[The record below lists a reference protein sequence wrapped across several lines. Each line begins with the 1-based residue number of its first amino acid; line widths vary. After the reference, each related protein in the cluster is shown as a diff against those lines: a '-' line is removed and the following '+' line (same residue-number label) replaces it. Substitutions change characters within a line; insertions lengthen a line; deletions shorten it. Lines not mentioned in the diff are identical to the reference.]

1 MAGRI
6 PQQFIDDLLA
16 RTDVV
21 DVIDSLLPLK
31 KKGANYS
38 ACCPFHNE
46 KTPSFTVS
54 QDKQFY
60 HCFGCGVSGSAIG
73 FLMDYSHLSFVEAIE
88 ELASR
93 AGVEVQREQG
103 YESAQPVRDLTPLRE
118 MNERVSE
125 FYQQQLRQHQ
135 SSRLAS
141 EYLKNRGL
149 TGEIAKK
156 YQLGFAPPG
165 WNNVL
170 STLGQTEVAQG
181 VLKELGLI
189 VSNDNNKT
197 YDRFRERIIFP
208 IRNKRGQTIG
218 FGGRILDSGEPK
230 YLNSPETPL
239 YHKGREVYGLY
250 EALKSS
256 SKIQRLILVEGY
268 LDVISLSQLGI
279 AHVVAALGTAITREQ
294 IDLMFRSVS
303 ELVICMDGD
312 SAGQKAAW
320 RAVVNALPALRS
332 GRQIKVLLLQQG
344 QDPDSLIREQGL
356 EHFEHLIE
364 EALPL
369 SRYFFSY
376 LTERHPL
383 DTIEGRASFLEEARP
398 LLQTLPD
405 GAFATMMSKQLA
417 ELSQVPQPESVNN
430 QRSTYRVKKSTAGSA
445 KQSPSVIRQLIT
457 TLLHE
462 PHLAEDISP
471 DEEWLLL
478 EVPGMEVLQR
488 VLSAIRTSS
497 GITPAILLE
506 RFRGSDIERIIT
518 KLFAEERLLVGDSM
532 RDEISGAVDK
542 LKKQVGQSRLEYLL
556 NQEVDLTIGEKEE
569 LRAILLD
576 NSLRRVEKN

>member
-73 FLMDYSHLSFVEAIE
+73 FLMDYSHLGFVEAVE

-103 YESAQPVRDLTPLRE
+103 FEASKPIRDLIPLRE
-118 MNERVSE
+118 LNERVSE
-125 FYQQQLRQHQ
+125 FFQQQLRQHA
-135 SSRLAS
+135 AS
-141 EYLKNRGL
+141 NVAKEYLKNRGL
-149 TGEIAKK
+149 TGDIAKTF
-156 YQLGFAPPG
+156 QLGFAPPG
-165 WNNVL
+165 WDNLL
-170 STLGQTEVAQG
+170 SSLGQDESSLALLQ
-181 VLKELGLI
+181 ELGLI

-268 LDVISLSQLGI
+268 LDVISLAQHGLNN
-279 AHVVAALGTAITREQ
+279 VVAALGTAITREQ
-294 IDLMFRSVS
+294 IDLLFRSVS

-320 RAVVNALPALRS
+320 RAIVNALPALRN
-332 GRQIKVLLLQQG
+332 GRQIKVLLLAQG
-344 QDPDSLIREQGL
+344 QDPDSLIREEGVESFTQGV
-356 EHFEHLIE
+356 ES
-364 EALPL
+364 ASPL
-369 SRYFFSY
+369 SSYFFDY
-376 LTERHPL
+376 LAEQHPL
-383 DTIEGRASFLEEARP
+383 DGIEGRAAFVEQARP
-398 LLQTLPD
+398 LLNTLPA
-405 GAFATMMSKQLA
+405 GAFAEMMKKQLA
-417 ELSQVPQPESVNN
+417 LLTQTDLAAEPRIDNN
-430 QRSTYRVKKSTAGSA
+430 RFPMSRRGGYGQSKKKPSLIRLLISTV
-445 KQSPSVIRQLIT
+445 
-457 TLLHE
+457 LHE
-462 PHLAEDISP
+462 PQLAASISLGEP
-471 DEEWLLL
+471 WLSLNI
-478 EVPGMEVLQR
+478 PGMPVLKQLL
-488 VLSAIRTSS
+488 VALNNEASLS
-497 GITPAILLE
+497 PAMLLE
-506 RFRGSDIERIIT
+506 RIRGSENERTINSLFSEEKLMAGDALEHEMFGAIERL
-518 KLFAEERLLVGDSM
+518 KEQAKQARLDELLAKSGDLSESERLEF
-532 RDEISGAVDK
+532 R
-542 LKKQVGQSRLEYLL
+542 
-556 NQEVDLTIGEKEE
+556 E
-569 LRAILLD
+569 LI
-576 NSLRRVEKN
+576 K

>member
-6 PQQFIDDLLA
+6 SQQFIDDLLA

-73 FLMDYSHLSFVEAIE
+73 FLMDYSHLSFVEAVE

-103 YESAQPVRDLTPLRE
+103 FEVSKPTRDLAPLRE
-118 MNERVSE
+118 LNEQVSE
-125 FYQQQLRQHQ
+125 FFQQQLRQHA
-135 SSRLAS
+135 SSQAAKT
-141 EYLKNRGL
+141 YLKNRGL
-149 TGEIAKK
+149 TGEVAKTF
-156 YQLGFAPPG
+156 QLGFAPPG
-165 WNNVL
+165 WSNLL
-170 STLGQTEVAQG
+170 SALGQNESSLAM
-181 VLKELGLI
+181 LRELGLI

-256 SKIQRLILVEGY
+256 SKIQRLVLVEGY
-268 LDVISLSQLGI
+268 LDVISLAQQGLNN
-279 AHVVAALGTAITREQ
+279 VVAALGTAITREQ
-294 IDLMFRSVS
+294 IDLLFRSVS

-320 RAVVNALPALRS
+320 RAIVNALPALRS
-332 GRQIKVLLLQQG
+332 GRQIKVLLLGQG
-344 QDPDSLIREQGL
+344 EDPDSLIREEGVDKFAQR
-356 EHFEHLIE
+356 IE
-364 EALPL
+364 SSSPL
-369 SRYFFSY
+369 SSYFFDY
-376 LTERHPL
+376 LEEQYSL
-383 DTIEGRASFLEEARP
+383 DGIEGRAAFVEQAKP
-398 LLQTLPD
+398 LLNTLPA
-405 GAFATMMSKQLA
+405 GTFAEMMKKQLA
-417 ELSQVPQPESVNN
+417 LLTQTDVVIASRIENK
-430 QRSTYRVKKSTAGSA
+430 RFSTPRNGYGQSKKKPSLIRLLIST
-445 KQSPSVIRQLIT
+445 V
-457 TLLHE
+457 LHE
-462 PHLAEDISP
+462 PQLAATISL
-471 DEEWLLL
+471 DEPWLSLNM
-478 EVPGMEVLQR
+478 PGMPVLKQ
-488 VLSAIRTSS
+488 VLEALNNEIDLS
-497 GITPAILLE
+497 PAMLLE
-506 RFRGSDIERIIT
+506 RIRGSDNEGTINS
-518 KLFAEERLLVGDSM
+518 LFAEEKLIAGDALEHEMFGAIERLKEQAKQARLDELLAKSSQLSDS
-532 RDEISGAVDK
+532 E
-542 LKKQVGQSRLEYLL
+542 RLEFR
-556 NQEVDLTIGEKEE
+556 E
-569 LRAILLD
+569 LI
-576 NSLRRVEKN
+576 K